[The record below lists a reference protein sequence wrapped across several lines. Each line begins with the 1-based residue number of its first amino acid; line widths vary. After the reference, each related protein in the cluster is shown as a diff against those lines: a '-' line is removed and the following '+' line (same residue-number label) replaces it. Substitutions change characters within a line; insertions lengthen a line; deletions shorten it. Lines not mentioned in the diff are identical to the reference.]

1 MLGIRKDFKYNF
13 TFPKPI
19 PLTKKLNWVFDNA
32 EVNKEIGYTL
42 RVGGKG
48 SWLNNRRNWDTY
60 LVNNEVKRISINEAK
75 RLQSFSDDFIFLV
88 AKLVVTKQLGNSVQL
103 MQ

>member
-60 LVNNEVKRISINEAK
+60 LVNNEAK

>member
-1 MLGIRKDFKYNF
+1 MRH
-13 TFPKPI
+13 
-19 PLTKKLNWVFDNA
+19 
-32 EVNKEIGYTL
+32 
-42 RVGGKG
+42 
-48 SWLNNRRNWDTY
+48 Y
-60 LVNNEVKRISINEAK
+60 LVNNEAK